1 MLVGLPLAIA
11 LIADVAAAAPAYG
24 PPPPPPPA
32 KVPPKPPAKPADA
45 EVKAA
50 ERCPTL
56 PANAQPGEI
65 LVCGQR
71 PQGYRLD
78 PDVMA
83 ARREAHRGGN
93 RPKRPDRMRDTSCAV
108 VGEAGC
114 IGANP
119 GINLIGAALTAA
131 EIASRLVKGQE
142 IGSIFVT
149 DPQPTEYQLYQEAKR
164 EREAKEAEAAAIAKA
179 KAAQQVHGR
188 AVIEG
193 AAASQAQGAQGQPGP
208 AQ

>member
-1 MLVGLPLAIA
+1 MLAGLPLAIA

-93 RPKRPDRMRDTSCAV
+93 RPKRPDRMVDRSCAV

-119 GINLIGAALTAA
+119 GINLLGAALTAA
-131 EIASRLVKGQE
+131 EIASRLMKGQE

-149 DPQPTEYQLYQEAKR
+149 DPQPTEYELYVEAKR
-164 EREAKEAEAAAIAKA
+164 TREAKEAEAAAVKASKA
-179 KAAQQVHGR
+179 KAAGAAQATTAPAAR
-188 AVIEG
+188 AVE
-193 AAASQAQGAQGQPGP
+193 PGP
-208 AQ
+208 